1 VKILV
6 LNCGSSSVKFKFF
19 ETEGYR
25 VLARGEADRIGMPGA
40 TLSYEAR
47 GIETT
52 RIERPLKDHRA
63 AVGFLLS
70 LLANEPTAVLKGLEE
85 IDGVGHRIVHGGE
98 HFRASIL
105 IEKGKRALLETC
117 GDLAPLHH
125 PPNLAGI
132 DICADLLPGILQAAV
147 FDTAFHQTIPDFA
160 CTYAVPYR
168 YYEEH
173 RIRKYGFHG
182 ISHQYVASRAAEI
195 LRTDLAALKMVT
207 CHLGAG
213 CSLCAVGGGKSLDT
227 SMGFTP
233 LAGLVM
239 ATRSGDIDPA
249 LVAFI
254 AAKEKLSADAVIDIL
269 NQQSGVLG
277 VSGLSKDFR
286 DLERAALD
294 GHERAGLAL
303 TIFAYSAARG
313 IGSMIPAIGGLDT
326 LVFTAGIGEN
336 SPIMRSRIAAHL
348 SWLGID
354 LDEEKNAAGKP
365 DSDIST
371 IGSPVRVMI
380 IPTNEELMIA
390 KETVKLLNGI

>member
-1 VKILV
+1 MKILV
-6 LNCGSSSVKFKFF
+6 LNCGSSSVKFKLFDA
-19 ETEGYR
+19 EDYR
-25 VLARGEADRIGMPGA
+25 VLARGEAQRIGMPGA
-40 TLSYEAR
+40 ALSYEA
-47 GIETT
+47 GEKKST
-52 RIERPLKDHRA
+52 RIERPLNDHRE
-63 AVGFLLS
+63 AVGLILT
-70 LLANEPTAVLKGLEE
+70 LLAEGATAVLKDLKE

-98 HFRASIL
+98 YFRASIL
-105 IEKGKRALLETC
+105 IDEEKRAQLESC

-132 DICADLLPGILQAAV
+132 DICADLLPGMPQAAV

-160 CTYAVPYR
+160 CTYAVPYQ

-182 ISHQYVASRAAEI
+182 ISHQYVALRAAEI
-195 LRTDLAALKMVT
+195 LQRDLVELKMVT

-254 AAKEKLSADAVIDIL
+254 AAKEKISADAVIDIL
-269 NQQSGVLG
+269 NQESGVLG

-294 GHERAGLAL
+294 GHERARLAL
-303 TIFAYSAARG
+303 TIFAYSVARG

-336 SPIMRSRIAAHL
+336 SSVMRSRIAAYL
-348 SWLGID
+348 IWLGIA
-354 LDEEKNAAGKP
+354 LDEEKNMAQKP
-365 DSDIST
+365 DSDIS
-371 IGSPVRVMI
+371 IISSPVRVLI
-380 IPTNEELMIA
+380 VPTNEELMIV
-390 KETVKLLNGI
+390 KETAKLLRRI